1 MDLGIK
7 GKLALVTASSEGLGA
22 AIANKLAQEGTDL
35 ILFSRNQKNWKRWP
49 RICKRLIRSR
59 CMWSLVTCR

>member
-7 GKLALVTASSEGLGA
+7 GKLALVTASSAGLGA

-35 ILFSRNQKNWKRWP
+35 ILFSRNKIKLKF
-49 RICKRLIRSR
+49 IK
-59 CMWSLVTCR
+59 